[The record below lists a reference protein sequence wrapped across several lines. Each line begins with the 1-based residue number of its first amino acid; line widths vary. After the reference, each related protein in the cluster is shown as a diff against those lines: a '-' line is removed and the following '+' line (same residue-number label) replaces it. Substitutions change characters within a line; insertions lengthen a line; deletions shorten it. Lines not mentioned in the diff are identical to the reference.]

1 MDSLTLRDWL
11 SANSAGNTRF
21 GHYKYEPSHQ
31 PTSDM
36 WLEILT
42 IVVQP
47 EGSQRLVVVHPG
59 TACSTFNFR
68 RVFQPNV
75 DPGQFLRTYE
85 QWLKVVRDYWS
96 RSDRPSDVDQTT
108 FVFEV
113 HPVMTVP
120 CAMALLATIKIAVE
134 TAPGNVRVL
143 TVSSTDIDRAFVR
156 LVEHYGFESPQLFTH
171 INSASSE
178 TEPEDVRTIY
188 CASKAELNRRAIE
201 RIGSLQGKQIVI
213 DTHPCYLAKILDL
226 DDSWK
231 RVSMVSSDL
240 QLIWDALDGVL
251 DDNVVLHVLP
261 GTYSP
266 LPLRGYDH
274 VHVIAE
280 SDPMTYET
288 DTATN
293 QMTVSTRQWSIEERK
308 EVREHVHR
316 LGTKPS
322 SVVFYVDQPKREDVN
337 LEWWEDG
344 PVLRRQNVWSRSL
357 GAFIA
362 SVTSLGSNVDAA
374 AVAQCFVPDGMNTL
388 YQTMVKR
395 LHTQGIINLGQ
406 DGQLAMKMEGQELT
420 VFFTVLSLVRYD
432 YRLAYLIAQESE
444 TEDDVALQVKI
455 QLAAVMTVGGLS
467 LFDFD
472 ESLEGSEPDDT
483 PEAVTGA
490 CAGYIAPLGDQGSMW
505 LAIGLWNRVGK
516 DSMNFS
522 QVPDSDTVP
531 ISGTSVRANWSLC
544 VEAHELW
551 RSISS
556 ALVANGIDTVR
567 KELTTETQAL
577 SIGSYRVIETH
588 LLMAYLSQLVVRSP
602 LQADWQ
608 NEFEFLDVSTR
619 CTITDVMNEVGLTL
633 DWEKVLP
640 RDECVFGI
648 HHHLIRGDG
657 KVAFKD
663 WTRVHPWAVYDWIRR
678 NRDRSGTYE
687 ATIQTMD
694 TVETLPRPNYDQYN

>member
-1 MDSLTLRDWL
+1 
-11 SANSAGNTRF
+11 
-21 GHYKYEPSHQ
+21 
-31 PTSDM
+31 M
-36 WLEILT
+36 WLEILA
-42 IVVQP
+42 IVLQP
-47 EGSQRLVVVHPG
+47 EGLQRLVIVHPG

-68 RVFQPNV
+68 RVFQPDV
-75 DPGQFLRTYE
+75 EPGQFLRTYE

-96 RSDRPSDVDQTT
+96 RSDHPSGVDLTT

-120 CAMALLATIKIAVE
+120 CAMALLATIQTAVE

-178 TEPEDVRTIY
+178 TEPDDVRTIY

-201 RIGSLQGKQIVI
+201 RIGSLQGKQIII

-231 RVSMVSSDL
+231 HVSMVSSDL

-261 GTYSP
+261 GHYSP
-266 LPLRGYDH
+266 LPLSGYDH

-288 DTATN
+288 DTTTS
-293 QMTVSTRQWSIEERK
+293 QLTVSLRQWSIQERK
-308 EVREHVHR
+308 EVREHVQR
-316 LGTKPS
+316 FGTKS
-322 SVVFYVDQPKREDVN
+322 LSVAFYVDRPKREDVN

-362 SVTSLGSNVDAA
+362 SVASLGSKVDAA
-374 AVAQCFVPDGMNTL
+374 AVAQCFVPEGMNTL

-406 DGQLAMKMEGQELT
+406 DGHLAMNLEGHELT
-420 VFFTVLSLVRYD
+420 AFFTVLPLVSYD
-432 YRLAYLIAQESE
+432 HRLAYLIAQQSE
-444 TEDDVALQVKI
+444 PEDDVALQVKI

-467 LFDFD
+467 LFNFD
-472 ESLEGSEPDDT
+472 ESLGGPEPADT
-483 PEAVTGA
+483 LEAVIQACTGYGA
-490 CAGYIAPLGDQGSMW
+490 SLSDQGSMW
-505 LAIGLWNRVGK
+505 LALGLWNRVGK

-522 QVPDSDTVP
+522 QIPESDSIT
-531 ISGTSVRANWSLC
+531 ISGTSVRVKWSSC
-544 VEAHELW
+544 VTVHELW
-551 RSISS
+551 KSISS

-567 KELTTETQAL
+567 RDLTTETQVL
-577 SIGSYRVIETH
+577 SHGDSRGIETH
-588 LLMAYLSQLVVRSP
+588 LVKAYLSQLVAHYYDG
-602 LQADWQ
+602 L
-608 NEFEFLDVSTR
+608 EFLDVSSR
-619 CTITDVMNEVGLTL
+619 RRINGFVSEAGLTL
-633 DWEKVLP
+633 EFDNVLADYGP
-640 RDECVFGI
+640 AFGI
-648 HHHLIRGDG
+648 YHHLVRVDG
-657 KVAFKD
+657 EVVFKD
-663 WTRVHPWAVYDWIRR
+663 WTRVSSGAVDNWMEE
-678 NRDRSGTYE
+678 NPDRSGEYD
-687 ATIQTMD
+687 AIIRRRD
-694 TVETLPRPNYDQYN
+694 TDETLPRPNYDEYN